1 MNIPYYRF
9 IENECHLLHSQD
21 NISELVV
28 KLLSNKITDEE
39 YRQFIEQC
47 MLKTKLNRK

>member
-1 MNIPYYRF
+1 MNIPYYMF
-9 IENECHLLHSQD
+9 IEDECQLLHSKD

-39 YRQFIEQC
+39 YREFIEQC
-47 MLKTKLNRK
+47 MLKSNFNRK